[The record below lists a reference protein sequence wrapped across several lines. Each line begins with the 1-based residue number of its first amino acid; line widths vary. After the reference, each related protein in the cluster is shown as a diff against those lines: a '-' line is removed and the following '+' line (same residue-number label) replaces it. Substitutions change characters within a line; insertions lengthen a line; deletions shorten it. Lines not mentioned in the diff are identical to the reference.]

1 MTLTIKEGIRMSEII
16 IDLRLRFKIPDSPLT
31 INSLIYGLKESCQ
44 AINGNIIV
52 TIMRAIEEQLIETM
66 VQNSPGR
73 YKRNGYQRRERTLK
87 SSLGTIKF
95 RFAQLIDTGG
105 NQKHTIAPL
114 VKFLGIPSYARY
126 LEESIEPAIGLSVHT
141 SYRRST
147 SEVKRLQGI
156 TMSHTTVHRRL
167 QQVATN
173 NCPFTNMKKTAF
185 RFLLV
190 DGTKIHLQ
198 GPSGEDLG
206 KVEMRWALAS
216 LGPRSRFEPVGFWI
230 NTSWSQI
237 CQELKHRLDY
247 QKIKVLLSDG
257 GPGIEEN
264 LLQKGMRY
272 QRCQLHGKRD
282 FPYLLYADGAKKTEQ
297 TPFIEKLK
305 SIPAMKLTKSQLE
318 TIRPEDR
325 HIIEEIAENTTKG
338 FQELLNTLDPNKYPK
353 ARTYIKNLIDPV
365 TTFLG
370 WWLNK
375 GEFIPL
381 TTNAI
386 ETAFSQ
392 VCNRIKK
399 VGRRWSEQGL
409 LNWLKITF
417 YKIFKPETWNL
428 VWLENN
434 QPIPLIKLIS
444 IQTSYSW
451 SESIT

>member
-1 MTLTIKEGIRMSEII
+1 MSEIT
-16 IDLRLRFKIPDSPLT
+16 IDLRLRFKIPDTHLT

-44 AINGNIIV
+44 EINGNIIATV
-52 TIMRAIEEQLIETM
+52 MRAIEEHVIETM
-66 VQNSPGR
+66 MQNDPER
-73 YKRNGYQRRERTLK
+73 YKRNGYQRKARMLK
-87 SSLGTIKF
+87 SSLGTISF
-95 RFAQLIDTGG
+95 RFAQIIDAQG
-105 NQKHTIAPL
+105 NQKHTITPL
-114 VKFLGIPSYARY
+114 VDFLAIPPYTRY

-147 SEVKRLQGI
+147 SEVKRIQGT

-167 QQVATN
+167 QQVATH

-190 DGTKIHLQ
+190 DGTKVHLQ
-198 GPSGEDLG
+198 GSAGKDLG
-206 KVEMRWALAS
+206 KVEMRWAMAS
-216 LGPRSRFEPVGFWI
+216 VSPRGRFEPVGFWI
-230 NTSWSQI
+230 NTSWFQI
-237 CQELKHRLDY
+237 RQELTQRLDY
-247 QKIKVLLSDG
+247 RKIKVLFSDG

-264 LLQKGMRY
+264 LLRKGMRH

-282 FPYLLYADGAKKTEQ
+282 FPYLLYADGAKKAEH
-297 TPFIEKLK
+297 TPFVEKLK

-325 HIIEEIAENTTKG
+325 QVIEEIAEKTYKG
-338 FQELLNTLDPNKYPK
+338 FQELINILDPEKYPK
-353 ARTYIKNLIDPV
+353 ARVYIKNLIDPV

-386 ETAFSQ
+386 ESAFSQ

-399 VGRRWSEQGL
+399 VGRRWSEHGL

-434 QPIPLIKLIS
+434 QPIPLMKLIS

>member
-1 MTLTIKEGIRMSEII
+1 MSEIT
-16 IDLRLRFKIPDSPLT
+16 IDLRLRFKIPDNNLT
-31 INSLIYGLKESCQ
+31 INSVIYGLKESCQ
-44 AINGNIIV
+44 EINGNIIATV
-52 TIMRAIEEQLIETM
+52 MRAIEERVIETM
-66 VQNSPGR
+66 MQNNPGR
-73 YKRNGYQRRERTLK
+73 YRRNGYQRKARILK
-87 SSLGTIKF
+87 SSLGTIRC
-95 RFAQLIDTGG
+95 RFAQLIDAQG
-105 NQKHTIAPL
+105 NQKHTITPL
-114 VKFLGIPSYARY
+114 VDFLAIPPYTRY

-147 SEVKRLQGI
+147 SEVKRIQGA

-167 QQVATN
+167 QQVARN

-190 DGTKIHLQ
+190 DGTKVHLQ
-198 GPSGEDLG
+198 GPLGEDLG
-206 KVEMRWALAS
+206 KVEMRWAMAS
-216 LGPRSRFEPVGFWI
+216 VSPRGRFEPVGFWI
-230 NTSWSQI
+230 NTNWSQI
-237 CQELKHRLDY
+237 RQELEKHLDY

-264 LLQKGMRY
+264 LLRKGMRY

-297 TPFIEKLK
+297 TPFIEKLN

-318 TIRPEDR
+318 PLRPEDR
-325 HIIEEIAENTTKG
+325 QIVEELAENTNKG
-338 FQELLNTLDPNKYPK
+338 FQELLNVLDPNKYPK
-353 ARTYIKNLIDPV
+353 ARAYIKNLIDPV

-375 GEFIPL
+375 GELIPL

-399 VGRRWSEQGL
+399 VGRRWSERGL

-417 YKIFKPETWNL
+417 YKIFKPETWGL